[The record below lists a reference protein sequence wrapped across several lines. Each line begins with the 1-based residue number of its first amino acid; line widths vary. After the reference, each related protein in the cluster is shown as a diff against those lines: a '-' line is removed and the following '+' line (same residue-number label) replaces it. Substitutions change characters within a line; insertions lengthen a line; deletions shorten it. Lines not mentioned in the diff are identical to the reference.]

1 VVVGDFDLEGLA
13 TFPAETKSVLIV
25 DTDGVLTL
33 SVPFECVELI
43 AGRDT

>member
-1 VVVGDFDLEGLA
+1 MVVGDFDLEGLA

-25 DTDGVLTL
+25 DADGVLAL
-33 SVPFECVELI
+33 SVSFERVELI